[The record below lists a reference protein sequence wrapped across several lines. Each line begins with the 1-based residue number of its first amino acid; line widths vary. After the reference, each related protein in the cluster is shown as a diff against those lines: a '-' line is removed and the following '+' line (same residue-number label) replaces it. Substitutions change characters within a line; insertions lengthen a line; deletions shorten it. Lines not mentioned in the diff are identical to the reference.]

1 MKKIFN
7 FFLII
12 LLLPIY
18 FVNIDV
24 HAEENLI
31 PNARNGLLM
40 EVSTGKI
47 IYEKGMDEEVSIA
60 SLTKMM
66 GLILIFEKIE
76 NGDIKYTD
84 KVTASQNAA
93 DMGGSQI
100 WLSAGEQLT
109 VEEMLKGII
118 MASANDG
125 IVAMAEHIGGTE
137 AKFVEMMNNK
147 AKELGLKHT
156 NFVNPTGLDEE
167 GHYSSAY
174 DVAQIALELMKHDD
188 VFKFTTIYEDY
199 LRENTENKYWL
210 VNTNKLIRTYSGADG
225 LKTGMTDNAG
235 YCMAVTAKRDGM
247 RLLAVVLGEN
257 QGKVRNTETANLLD
271 YGFNQYEVTTIKKD
285 GEKVGEIT
293 LDKANP
299 NKIDVILNE
308 DVTILRKK
316 GDTVKEYKS
325 EVKLNNVKLPV
336 KKGEVIGKLLVKDN
350 NEIIKEI
357 ELTSNQDMVK
367 KTFFEIYLNI
377 IKSIFTGDL
386 IN

>member
-367 KTFFEIYLNI
+367 KSFLEIYLNI